1 MSIVVCNRGGKS
13 DDAKWLM
20 ETLIGS
26 SKVAWYVK

>member
-26 SKVAWYVK
+26 SKVA